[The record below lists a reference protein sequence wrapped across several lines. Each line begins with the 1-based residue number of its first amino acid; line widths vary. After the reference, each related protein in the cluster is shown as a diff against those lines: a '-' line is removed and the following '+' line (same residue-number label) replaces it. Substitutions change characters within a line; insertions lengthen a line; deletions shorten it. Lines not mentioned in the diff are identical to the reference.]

1 MPWNMKDFPASMKN
15 LDKLTRKK
23 AIDIA
28 NALLDEGYPDSRA
41 IPIAI
46 DQAKEWYENASES
59 ERRTFQKEKNPSK
72 SDKHDTNPRAGKLLD
87 SDVIVEYAEEQ
98 WIVKSKGAKKASNH
112 FDTKKEAIEKGKQV
126 AQNKESTLVIYKK
139 DGTKEKEIDY

>member
-1 MPWNMKDFPASMKN
+1 
-15 LDKLTRKK
+15 
-23 AIDIA
+23 
-28 NALLDEGYPDSRA
+28 ALLDEGYPDNRA

-46 DQAKEWYENASES
+46 DQAKKWYEDASES
-59 ERRTFQKEKNPSK
+59 EKRTFEKEKNPSK
-72 SDKHDTNPRAGKLLD
+72 TDEHDTNPRAGKLLD
-87 SDVIVEYAEEQ
+87 SDVIVEYEEEQ

-126 AQNKESTLVIYKK
+126 AQNKESTLFIYKK

>member
-41 IPIAI
+41 IPIAV
-46 DQAKEWYENASES
+46 DQAKEWYGNASES
-59 ERRTFQKEKNPSK
+59 ERRTFEKEKNPSK

>member
-28 NALLDEGYPDSRA
+28 NALLDEGYPDNRA

-46 DQAKEWYENASES
+46 DQAKKWYEDASES
-59 ERRTFQKEKNPSK
+59 EKRTF
-72 SDKHDTNPRAGKLLD
+72 DTNPRAGKLLD
-87 SDVIVEYAEEQ
+87 SDVIVEYEEEQ

-126 AQNKESTLVIYKK
+126 AQNKESTLFIYKK

>member
-46 DQAKEWYENASES
+46 DQAKE
-59 ERRTFQKEKNPSK
+59 
-72 SDKHDTNPRAGKLLD
+72 
-87 SDVIVEYAEEQ
+87 
-98 WIVKSKGAKKASNH
+98 
-112 FDTKKEAIEKGKQV
+112 
-126 AQNKESTLVIYKK
+126 
-139 DGTKEKEIDY
+139 

>member
-46 DQAKEWYENASES
+46 DQAKEWYENSSES
-59 ERRTFQKEKNPSK
+59 ERRTFEKEKNPSK

>member
-59 ERRTFQKEKNPSK
+59 ERRTFEKEKNPSK

-98 WIVKSKGAKKASNH
+98 WIVKSKGSKKASNH

>member
-59 ERRTFQKEKNPSK
+59 ERRTFEKEKNPSK

-87 SDVIVEYAEEQ
+87 SDVIVEYAEKQ

>member
-41 IPIAI
+41 IPVAI

-59 ERRTFQKEKNPSK
+59 ERRTFEKEKNPSK

>member
-59 ERRTFQKEKNPSK
+59 ERRTFEKEKNPSK

-112 FDTKKEAIEKGKQV
+112 FDTKKEAIEKGKQI

>member
-23 AIDIA
+23 AIDIV

-59 ERRTFQKEKNPSK
+59 ERRTFEKEKNPSK